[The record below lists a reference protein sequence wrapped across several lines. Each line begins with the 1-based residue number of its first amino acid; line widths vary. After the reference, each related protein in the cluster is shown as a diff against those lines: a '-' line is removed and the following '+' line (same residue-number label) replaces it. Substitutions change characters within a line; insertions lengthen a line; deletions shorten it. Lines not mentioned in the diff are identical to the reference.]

1 MSEIFMC
8 YIFTMEECDKEYHVS
23 YRVEQI
29 VLMQKIISYSPSHE
43 FEIGLYLNFGKWW
56 NVKF

>member
-1 MSEIFMC
+1 MC